1 MQVRESQQEV
11 ERLREELASS
21 AESNRFQDFGILK
34 ICSTSPWNLVNLT
47 CCRAMMGIVEEFEKT
62 ISQLISEKERESV
75 CNVITRERFVEKLS
89 FILKKSHSL
98 IPGFKRREPRFWK
111 TCRPWSGPST
121 TFTGST
127 RGPRRSLLASSPTK
141 MFSKE
146 QWKT

>member
-1 MQVRESQQEV
+1 
-11 ERLREELASS
+11 
-21 AESNRFQDFGILK
+21 
-34 ICSTSPWNLVNLT
+34 
-47 CCRAMMGIVEEFEKT
+47 MGIVEEFEKT

-98 IPGFKRREPRFWK
+98 IPGFKRREPRFSK
-111 TCRPWSGPST
+111 TCKPWSGPST